1 MSFHNLHR
9 IHRITH
15 FLYETKDV
23 KYDEDDE
30 EEKTFLLWNINVYKE
45 SWKQLQILCAVS
57 LLHTQ

>member
-23 KYDEDDE
+23 KYEDDDE
-30 EEKTFLLWNINVYKE
+30 EEKNLFVMKY
-45 SWKQLQILCAVS
+45 
-57 LLHTQ
+57 